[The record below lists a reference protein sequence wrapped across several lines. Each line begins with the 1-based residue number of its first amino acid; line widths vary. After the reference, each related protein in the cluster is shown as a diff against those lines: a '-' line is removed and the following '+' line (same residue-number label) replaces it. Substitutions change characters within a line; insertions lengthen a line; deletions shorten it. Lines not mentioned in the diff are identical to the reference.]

1 VCFIAPAIV
10 GRPCG
15 AGKRQVARRRVGAGA
30 AVPAARTSPDQR
42 VVVADRR
49 PPASSHAWRGRYRVG
64 RDEQETSP
72 MLTRAPAHLG
82 GWIQAIGDAEIP
94 ILARTAASLATLR
107 RDEDDVAPREI
118 ADVVLDDPLM
128 SLKVL
133 SHVSR
138 NRSARMVT
146 DTETVTASLLMMGV
160 SRFFRTFERAP
171 VVEERLRPVPGAVEG
186 LERVLGRAHRAARF
200 ALAFAMQRQD
210 TDAEV
215 IQEAAMLHDFAELLL
230 WCHAPLL
237 ALEIERRQRAEPSL
251 RSAQVQRDVLNVE
264 LCDLE
269 QALMK
274 AWQLPEL
281 LQHLTNDHLSGVPR
295 VRNVLLATALARH
308 SHAGWDNPAL
318 PDDIAA
324 IGRLL
329 NLAPAAVWSV
339 VRELDE
345 TAADAIQAAPA
356 D

>member
-1 VCFIAPAIV
+1 
-10 GRPCG
+10 
-15 AGKRQVARRRVGAGA
+15 
-30 AVPAARTSPDQR
+30 
-42 VVVADRR
+42 
-49 PPASSHAWRGRYRVG
+49 
-64 RDEQETSP
+64 
-72 MLTRAPAHLG
+72 MLTRAPANLG
-82 GWIQAIGDAEIP
+82 EWIQAISDAEIP
-94 ILARTAASLATLR
+94 ILARTAGGLASLR
-107 RDEDDVAPREI
+107 EEEDDVAPREI
-118 ADVVLDDPLM
+118 AEVVLDDPLM
-128 SLKVL
+128 ALKVL
-133 SHVSR
+133 AHVAR

-160 SRFFRTFERAP
+160 SRFFRTFENP
-171 VVEERLRPVPGAVEG
+171 DTVEQRLAPVPGALEG
-186 LERVLGRAHRAARF
+186 LHRVLRRSHRAARF
-200 ALAFAMQRQD
+200 ALGFAMHRQD

-237 ALEIERRQRAEPSL
+237 ALEIQRRQLADPTL
-251 RSAQVQRDVLNVE
+251 RSSTVQRAVLNVE

-274 AWQLPEL
+274 AWRLPEL

-308 SHAGWDNPAL
+308 SQAGWDNAAL

-329 NLAPAAVWSV
+329 NLSPAAVWGV

-345 TAADAIQAAPA
+345 TAADATPA
-356 D
+356 G